1 MIELTEK
8 QINQIACS
16 ITVLA
21 IKTYIEQNREEFEN
35 FLKEEKNKDEHL
47 T

>member
-16 ITVLA
+16 ISVLA
-21 IKTYIEQNREEFEN
+21 IKSYIEQNRQEYEQFLEEER
-35 FLKEEKNKDEHL
+35 KKNKN
-47 T
+47 